1 MQSWIGRDSMTT
13 ETRRFFVTGTAG
25 FIGYHLASRLLREG
39 HAVTGYDGMTT
50 YYDVELK
57 RRRHELLRQF
67 DGFVAHE
74 AMLEEEEALDQAL
87 AAAEPDVIVHLAAQ
101 AGVRYSLEKPRA
113 YVNANLVGTFNLLEQ
128 ARQRGVQHLLL
139 ASTSSVYGA
148 NIDLP
153 FAEHH
158 RTAHPLTLY
167 AATKEATEGM
177 AHAYA
182 HLFDIPTT
190 VFRFFTVYGPWG
202 RPDMALFKF
211 TDAALRGLP
220 LDVYNNGLM
229 ERDFTYIDD
238 LVEAIIRL
246 VALPPSMATAGQG
259 SQSRAAPFRV
269 INIGNNQPVGLL
281 SFIEAIEEATGRETL
296 RNYMPMQQG
305 DVLRTWADTSALS
318 ELTGFVPS
326 TPVRQGVA
334 AFVDW
339 YRGHYHV

>member
-1 MQSWIGRDSMTT
+1 MTPEPQSY
-13 ETRRFFVTGTAG
+13 FVTGTAG

-39 HAVTGYDGMTT
+39 HSVTGYDGMTT
-50 YYDVELK
+50 YYDVNLK

-67 DGFVAHE
+67 ENFVAHE
-74 AMLEEEEALDQAL
+74 AMLEDEEALDQAL
-87 AAAEPDVIVHLAAQ
+87 DAAKPDVIVHLAAQ

-211 TDAALRGLP
+211 TDAALKGQP

-238 LVEAIIRL
+238 LVEAIMRL
-246 VALPPSMATAGQG
+246 VPLPPSMATAGQG
-259 SQSRAAPFRV
+259 CQSRAAPYRV

-305 DVLRTWADTSALS
+305 DVLRTWADTSALA
-318 ELTGFVPS
+318 ELTGFVPN
-326 TPVRQGVA
+326 TPVREGVA

>member
-1 MQSWIGRDSMTT
+1 MKLEPKRY
-13 ETRRFFVTGTAG
+13 FVTGTAG
-25 FIGYHLASRLLREG
+25 FIGYHLAARLLRDG
-39 HAVTGYDGMTT
+39 HTVTGYDGMTT
-50 YYDVELK
+50 YYDVSLK

-67 DGFVAHE
+67 ENFTTNE
-74 AMLEEEEALDQAL
+74 AMLEDEEALDQAL
-87 AAAEPDVIVHLAAQ
+87 EAASPDVIVHLAAQ

-113 YVNANLVGTFNLLEQ
+113 YVNANMIGTFNLLEQ

-211 TDAALRGLP
+211 TDAALKGLP

-238 LVEAIIRL
+238 LVEAIMRL
-246 VALPPSMATAGQG
+246 VALPPSMTTAGQG
-259 SQSRAAPFRV
+259 CQSRAAPFRV

-296 RNYMPMQQG
+296 RNYMPLQQG
-305 DVLRTWADTSALS
+305 DVLRTWADTSALA

-339 YRGHYHV
+339 YRSHYQV